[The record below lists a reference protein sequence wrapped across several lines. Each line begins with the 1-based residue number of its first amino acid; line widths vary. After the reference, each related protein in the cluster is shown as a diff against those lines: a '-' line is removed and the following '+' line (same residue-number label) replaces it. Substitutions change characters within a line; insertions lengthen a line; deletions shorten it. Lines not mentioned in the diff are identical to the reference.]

1 MKTVQID
8 KFIAMVNANEQ
19 TRQQQVRMPMQDA
32 KNLRDEVTSMLSYLV
47 KKQNELIQTQDKLI
61 DAQTITVEM
70 NADKF

>member
-19 TRQQQVRMPMQDA
+19 TRKQQVRMPMQDA

-47 KKQNELIQTQDKLI
+47 KKQDELIQTQDKLI

>member
-1 MKTVQID
+1 MRTVQID

-19 TRQQQVRMPMQDA
+19 TRQPQVKMSMKDA
-32 KNLRDEVTSMLSYLV
+32 KNLRDEVTSLLTYLV
-47 KKQNELIQTQDKLI
+47 KKQDELIQTQDKLI